1 MRRRVVKLVLVLGVV
16 SSSAAVA
23 GLPVANVAAASSTS
37 SAASSS
43 TTPACTFDGGTFPIV
58 TGVTD
63 GSKVDI
69 QCTGLE
75 PLHPYLMLEASL
87 LIGIDPKA
95 ASLLSGG
102 GSVGIGT
109 LEGALAALPEINPA
123 GFAVPISNLS
133 GDLSET
139 YTVPSFNPTDPNAAC
154 PPSLPEFNSGLIGCA
169 IAMVDPATQKPVA
182 AGSGLLEWTGYPL
195 LPPDPTL
202 AFSTSISAPGQQVTV
217 SDAPGATTYWWLATL
232 ASLETLLGGSSAPTQ
247 TMSVYVLGKH
257 QTEIPAT
264 NNVTVTPAAYNGK
277 TLTPPVLSG
286 SFTVPSGV
294 RGRHQVYVV
303 DSTSLEGLPLS
314 ISAHEPL
321 RIVK

>member
-1 MRRRVVKLVLVLGVV
+1 MRRRVVRLVLVLSVV
-16 SSSAAVA
+16 ASSAAVA
-23 GLPVANVAAASSTS
+23 GLSGANVAAA
-37 SAASSS
+37 ASS
-43 TTPACTFDGGTFPIV
+43 TPACTFNGGTFPIV

-69 QCTGLE
+69 ECTGLQ

-109 LEGALAALPEINPA
+109 LEGALAALPEINPE

-139 YTVPSFNPTDPNAAC
+139 YTVPSFNPSDPNAAC
-154 PPSLPEFNSGLIGCA
+154 PPSVPEFNAGLVGCA
-169 IAMVDPATQKPVA
+169 LAMVDPATQKPVA
-182 AGSGLLEWTGYPL
+182 AGSGVLEWAGYPV

-202 AFSTSISAPGQQVTV
+202 ALSTSVSAPGQQVTV
-217 SDAPGATTYWWLATL
+217 SDAPGATTYWWIATL
-232 ASLETLLGGSSAPTQ
+232 ASLESLLGGSSAPSPTI
-247 TMSVYVLGKH
+247 SVYLLGKH
-257 QTEIPAT
+257 QTQIPVTSNA
-264 NNVTVTPAAYNGK
+264 TVTAATYDGK

-294 RGRHQVYVV
+294 RGRHQLYVV
-303 DSTSLEGLPLS
+303 DSMPLEGFPLS
-314 ISAHEPL
+314 LAAHQPL
-321 RIVK
+321 RIVR